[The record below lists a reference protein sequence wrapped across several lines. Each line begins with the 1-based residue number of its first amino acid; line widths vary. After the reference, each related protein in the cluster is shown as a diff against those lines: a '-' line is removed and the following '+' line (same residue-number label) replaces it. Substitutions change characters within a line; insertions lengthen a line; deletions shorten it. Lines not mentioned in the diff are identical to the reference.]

1 VARGLKAAA
10 PIYVLKLGGELL
22 EQAADLAIVTAAI
35 RRLAT
40 KGRLIIVHGGG
51 REIDTALARAG
62 IRKVQA
68 DGLRV
73 TDAPTLEV
81 VVSLL
86 GGTLNTRLVT
96 ATRKAGV
103 RAVGLT
109 GADADVATVKPAR
122 PIRTASGATVSLGLV
137 GTPVGRTAPR
147 LLLML
152 MNDGFVPVVACLCA
166 TSRGNV
172 LNVNA
177 DTLAAHLASTA
188 GAQALI
194 IAGGTAGVL
203 DASGRT
209 IPRLSTRQARTLIRS
224 GTASAGM
231 IAKLDAC
238 RSALRGGVNAV
249 YIINGRT
256 GLKALDP
263 RKALHAD
270 TGTEVTA

>member
-1 VARGLKAAA
+1 
-10 PIYVLKLGGELL
+10 
-22 EQAADLAIVTAAI
+22 
-35 RRLAT
+35 
-40 KGRLIIVHGGG
+40 
-51 REIDTALARAG
+51 
-62 IRKVQA
+62 
-68 DGLRV
+68 
-73 TDAPTLEV
+73 
-81 VVSLL
+81 
-86 GGTLNTRLVT
+86 
-96 ATRKAGV
+96 
-103 RAVGLT
+103 
-109 GADADVATVKPAR
+109 
-122 PIRTASGATVSLGLV
+122 
-137 GTPVGRTAPR
+137 
-147 LLLML
+147 ML